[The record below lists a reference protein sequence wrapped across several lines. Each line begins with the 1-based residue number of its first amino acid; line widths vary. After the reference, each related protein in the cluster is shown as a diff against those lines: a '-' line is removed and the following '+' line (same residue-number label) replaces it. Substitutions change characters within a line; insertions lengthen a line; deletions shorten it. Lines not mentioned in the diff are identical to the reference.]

1 MAVSYPDVIGEYID
15 TPERFVTGGMQYAG
29 YFDPATIA
37 PGQVANLYVFL
48 QNTLDVPL
56 NINFKVNPPQTG
68 GFLKSKNPILEI
80 GTEDIELTLAAA
92 EVDLLTLPV
101 TTTEYAEDGNHSV
114 TIEAKVSAQG
124 KSERVRPAKSQSFLD
139 NNLIDSAVGLNLVG
153 SVGANYV
160 EKSAKKAQFE
170 LKIAGTPIST
180 EETPNLAHSLESIWK
195 KKQAKF
201 LSKAVQEINLRE
213 VKLKKEL
220 TAEALYANL
229 YAENTHRFADAGI
242 PLRIG
247 EAIIMGKILTY
258 TCQYFLSEVHRRNGL
273 LVPMWEHA
281 FEAEVD
287 TTDSLDIIRS
297 IGYHHLMR
305 LSIAVSFGLIAK
317 AVGRHL
323 WPQQERQVLATYI
336 ADNVDFG
343 QPLDQDFLYLP
354 LLIAGTQI
362 SNKVKLE
369 GENPSHTLALL
380 NKAREARSGLFS
392 DKDMA
397 QAHKAFMHILKKA
410 TE

>member
-1 MAVSYPDVIGEYID
+1 MAVSYPDVIGEYVD
-15 TPERFVTGGMQYAG
+15 TPERFATGGLQYAG

-37 PGQVANLYVFL
+37 PGQVAHLYVFL
-48 QNTLDVPL
+48 QNTLNVPIDV
-56 NINFKVNPPQTG
+56 NFKITPPQTG

-80 GTEDIELTLAAA
+80 GTEDISLTLADA

-101 TTTEYAEDGNHSV
+101 TTTEYAENGEHSL

-124 KSERVRPAKSQSFLD
+124 KSERVRAKKSQSFLD
-139 NNLIDSAVGLNLVG
+139 NSLIDSIVGLNLVG

-160 EKSAKKAQFE
+160 EKSVKKTQFD
-170 LKIAGTPIST
+170 LKIAGQPIPAG
-180 EETPNLAHSLESIWK
+180 ETPNLEHSVESIWK

-201 LSKAVQEINLRE
+201 LNKAVQEINLRE

-220 TAEALYANL
+220 TTEAIYANL
-229 YAENTHRFADAGI
+229 YAESTHRFADVGM

-247 EAIIMGKILTY
+247 EAIVMAKILTY

-281 FEAEVD
+281 FEAEID

-305 LSIAVSFGLIAK
+305 LSIAVGFGLIAK

-323 WPQQERQVLATYI
+323 WPQQERQLLAAHI
-336 ADNVDFG
+336 ADNVDLG

-354 LLIAGTQI
+354 LLLAGTQI
-362 SNKVKLE
+362 TGKVKLE
-369 GENPSHTLALL
+369 GENTSHTLALL

-397 QAHKAFMHILKKA
+397 QANKAFMHILKKA
-410 TE
+410 TQ